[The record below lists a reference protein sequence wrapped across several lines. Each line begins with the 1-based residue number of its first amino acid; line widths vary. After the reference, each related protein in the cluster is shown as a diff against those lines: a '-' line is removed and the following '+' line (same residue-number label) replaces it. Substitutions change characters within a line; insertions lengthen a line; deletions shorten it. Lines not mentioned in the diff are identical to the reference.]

1 LDPNFAETVE
11 NKYGIQLLGH
21 YIDTEDHTTGGFNP
35 EVDFSLTGGGFVVT
49 DVTAVSQ
56 PPGPGVDWLQMSVTS
71 GQLAETVLL
80 VGGLQPIDA
89 DVSIPRS
96 VMGTRN

>member
-1 LDPNFAETVE
+1 
-11 NKYGIQLLGH
+11 
-21 YIDTEDHTTGGFNP
+21 
-35 EVDFSLTGGGFVVT
+35 VDFSLTGGGFVVT

-56 PPGPGVDWLQMSVTS
+56 PPGSGVDWLQMSVTS